1 MSKIILAIDSFKGC
15 LSSQEAENCAAEE
28 IRRLFP
34 ACQVCCLPVADGGE
48 GILEALVHATGG
60 RFIYCSAHDPLMRP
74 ITARYGIAGDGQTA
88 IIEMAQASGL
98 PLLKKSERNPMKTTT
113 YGTGEL
119 IRHALHR
126 GLRRFLIGIGGSAT
140 NDAGLGMLQAL
151 GATLFTSEGIEFR
164 QGGETMGTITS
175 IDLSGMD
182 KALEASTFT
191 VACDVSNSF
200 YGTNGAAPIFA
211 PQKGATPEQIICL
224 ENGMRHLTKIF
235 FHATQTDISS
245 LPGAGAAG
253 GLGGALHAFLHARLV
268 PGAELLLDAVNF
280 DSQVQQAEPV
290 ATGEGKADAETLRG
304 KLPARILKHAAS
316 AGIPTLL
323 IAGQTADKEA
333 LLQAGFADIVAVT
346 PPDMPLDEA
355 MRPET
360 ARKNIRNAI
369 TRFFHETN
377 HIKIK

>member
-1 MSKIILAIDSFKGC
+1 
-15 LSSQEAENCAAEE
+15 
-28 IRRLFP
+28 
-34 ACQVCCLPVADGGE
+34 
-48 GILEALVHATGG
+48 
-60 RFIYCSAHDPLMRP
+60 
-74 ITARYGIAGDGQTA
+74 
-88 IIEMAQASGL
+88 
-98 PLLKKSERNPMKTTT
+98 
-113 YGTGEL
+113 
-119 IRHALHR
+119 
-126 GLRRFLIGIGGSAT
+126 
-140 NDAGLGMLQAL
+140 
-151 GATLFTSEGIEFR
+151 
-164 QGGETMGTITS
+164 
-175 IDLSGMD
+175 
-182 KALEASTFT
+182 
-191 VACDVSNSF
+191 
-200 YGTNGAAPIFA
+200 
-211 PQKGATPEQIICL
+211 
-224 ENGMRHLTKIF
+224 MRHLTKIF

-280 DSQVQQAEPV
+280 DSQLQQADLV
-290 ATGEGKADAETLRG
+290 ITGEGKADAQTLMG